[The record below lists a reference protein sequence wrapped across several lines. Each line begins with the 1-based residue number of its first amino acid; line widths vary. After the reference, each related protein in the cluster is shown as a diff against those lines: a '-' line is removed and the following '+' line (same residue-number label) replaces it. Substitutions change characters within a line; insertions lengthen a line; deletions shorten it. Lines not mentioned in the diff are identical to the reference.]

1 MSTDT
6 HDVPK
11 MVALYKKLFTIL
23 GVITALG
30 IGMAFLHMPVW
41 LAVVAAVAII
51 IVKGGV
57 VVDVFKPLLA
67 TRPILVIVFGLTV
80 FFVIGLIMLPVIN
93 KGTIVGTHDL
103 SKEIQMQQ
111 QPVEVHHGN

>member
-1 MSTDT
+1 
-6 HDVPK
+6 

-30 IGMAFLHMPVW
+30 IGIAFLHMPVW
-41 LAVVAAVAII
+41 LAVVAAVVII

-57 VVDVFKPLLA
+57 VVEVFKPLLA

-80 FFVIGLIMLPVIN
+80 FFVIGLIMLPVID
-93 KGTIVGTHDL
+93 KGTIVGTQHIG
-103 SKEIQMQQ
+103 KELQMQEK
-111 QPVEVHHGN
+111 PAEVHHGN